1 MELFISKLIG
11 SIIQILVFAILPFF
25 WWLFTA
31 RKKCSFFQ
39 WIGLWKGNTGKEP
52 KLFLWTAG
60 IFAAFLVVSVFI
72 LLLVRGTATA
82 ASEFTGL
89 GVQALPSILVY
100 AFFHTSLPEEILFRG
115 FLLKRLS
122 GKFGFLV
129 GNTVQALLFGLLHGV
144 MFFSLVNPVT
154 AVLIILFTGGIA
166 WCMGWLNEKKAGG
179 SLLPSWMI
187 HGLSNTFSGI
197 CAAFSI
203 L

>member
-11 SIIQILVFAILPFF
+11 SIIQLLLFSILPFF

-39 WIGLWKGNTGKEP
+39 WIGLWKGERKKSS

-60 IFAAFLVVSVFI
+60 IFVGFLAVSIFILFLVQ
-72 LLLVRGTATA
+72 GTATA

-89 GVQALPSILVY
+89 GAQALPSILIY
-100 AFFHTSLPEEILFRG
+100 AFFHTSLPEELLFRG

-122 GKFGFLV
+122 AKFGFTA
-129 GNTVQALLFGLLHGV
+129 GNTIQALLFGLLHGV
-144 MFFSLVNPVT
+144 MFFSLVNTGT

-166 WCMGWLNEKKAGG
+166 WCMGWLNETKAGG
-179 SLLPSWMI
+179 SLLPSWFI